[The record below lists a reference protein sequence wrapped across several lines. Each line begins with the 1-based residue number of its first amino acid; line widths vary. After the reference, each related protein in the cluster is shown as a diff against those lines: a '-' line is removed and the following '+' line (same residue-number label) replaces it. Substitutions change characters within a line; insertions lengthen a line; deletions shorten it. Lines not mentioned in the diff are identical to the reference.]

1 MVATKQIS
9 HVFSTDRLVLRAVE
23 LSDGDKAFM
32 HELLSD
38 PVLVANT
45 TLRPQ
50 RPPTLEAAEE
60 FVKLLHT
67 ALVNVMVCLP
77 AEAQD
82 AKPTPIGYMAIFYT
96 ASGEV
101 HRHRNAMLGL
111 ALAEPYRGKGYGTEI
126 IEWGIDWAFRCA
138 GLHRLSICAFSY
150 NTGAVKLYR
159 RLGFVDE
166 GVERQSVY
174 RNRAWHDTIFLSL
187 LEHEWDELRQKQDA

>member
-1 MVATKQIS
+1 MQ
-9 HVFSTDRLVLRAVE
+9 
-23 LSDGDKAFM
+23 
-32 HELLSD
+32 ELLSD
-38 PVLVANT
+38 PVVLANT

-50 RPPTLEAAEE
+50 RPATQPATEE
-60 FVKLLHT
+60 FLKLLQS
-67 ALVNVMVCLP
+67 ALVSVMVCLP
-77 AEAQD
+77 AEDKD

-126 IEWGIDWAFRCA
+126 INWGIDWAFRCA

-166 GVERQSVY
+166 GVERESVY
-174 RNRAWHDTIFLSL
+174 RNRTWHDTIFLSM
-187 LEHEWDELRQKQDA
+187 LENEWEELKNKQDA